1 MKKKYLASLTIASVL
16 LPAFLATQGGNA
28 AENEVS
34 PQATEVSA
42 PAAPSVEPAAPTVPG
57 VEQPASTLA
66 PEVQTSE
73 TPAPETAPVQELP
86 QQDVAPAPVQEQPA
100 PEVTQQESVSQE
112 KQMEVNPLDVE
123 PFPPNVP
130 TDSKPA
136 INIIPVQTITK
147 GTAFDP
153 MAGVSATDQTD
164 GDITSKVTVTGNV
177 DVNVVGSYLL
187 TYSVTN
193 SKGQTATQSAHIM
206 VVEANI
212 GMYTIELADFSL
224 PKGSDY
230 VQAIRDRIV
239 VKDADGTVLPNGPL
253 NIVVAG
259 HHSTD
264 KVGTIAV
271 EVAVLSSYNT
281 VTKKIVN
288 ITIVDNSAV
297 RIDASDVTI
306 NVGEAFD
313 PYNYAKGYET
323 DVNGT
328 ETELGQATDA
338 SSTGIFVLSNNVDT
352 AKAGTYQVTYQ
363 VRSSAGTVDTKTI
376 NVNVLDE
383 ASDRLPS
390 IIVEDKVM
398 YVGDKLTKEMI
409 LAWASTEDPN
419 DFITGFEVLNGKIKV
434 KFVDDTLVEP
444 GVHESKFSAST
455 AEGKTAEKV
464 MTLTVKEKDVPTDGK
479 DSETPT
485 ETPTETPKDEP
496 TKEITSVQEKAE
508 ETNTVKKLA
517 TTKTEQKGSVKAKSD
532 EETLPKTG
540 ESSSNVILTLIGL
553 IMSMGIGTILFK
565 KKKKHCNKC

>member
-1 MKKKYLASLTIASVL
+1 MKKKYLASLTIASIL
-16 LPAFLATQGGNA
+16 LPAFLATQGGVA
-28 AENEVS
+28 AENEVT
-34 PQATEVSA
+34 PQATEVPAPTTPAVEPSA
-42 PAAPSVEPAAPTVPG
+42 PTP
-57 VEQPASTLA
+57 A
-66 PEVQTSE
+66 PEVQTPE
-73 TPAPETAPVQELP
+73 TPTPETTPAQELP
-86 QQDVAPAPVQEQPA
+86 KQEIAPAPVKEQPA
-100 PEVTQQESVSQE
+100 PEVNQQESVSQE
-112 KQMEVNPLDVE
+112 KQTEVNPLDVE

-164 GDITSKVTVTGNV
+164 GDITSKVTVTGSV
-177 DVNVVGSYLL
+177 DVNVAGSYLL

-193 SKGQTATQSAHIM
+193 SKGQTATQSANIR

-253 NIVVAG
+253 NILVSG

-306 NVGEAFD
+306 NVGDAFD
-313 PYNYAKGYET
+313 PYNHAKGYET

-338 SSTGIFVLSNNVDT
+338 SGTGLFVLENTVDVT
-352 AKAGTYQVTYQ
+352 KAGTYKVTYQ
-363 VRSSAGTVDTKTI
+363 VRSSAGIVETKTI
-376 NVNVLDE
+376 NVNVLDK

-409 LAWASTEDPN
+409 LAWASTENPD
-419 DFITGFEVLNGKIKV
+419 DVITGFKVQNGEIKV
-434 KFVDDTLVEP
+434 KFLGSTLVEP
-444 GVHESKFSAST
+444 GVHEIMFYAKTS
-455 AEGKTAEKV
+455 EGKTPEKS
-464 MTLTVKEKDVPTDGK
+464 MTLTVKEKEVPTDGK

-485 ETPTETPKDEP
+485 EDPKDDL
-496 TKEITSVQEKAE
+496 TKDIKESVQNKAE
-508 ETNTVKKLA
+508 ESNNVKKLS
-517 TTKTEQKGSVKAKSD
+517 TVKTKQNGSVKSASAED
-532 EETLPKTG
+532 TLPKTG

-565 KKKKHCNKC
+565 KKEETL

>member
-1 MKKKYLASLTIASVL
+1 MKKKYLSSLTIASVL
-16 LPAFLATQGGNA
+16 LPAFLATQGVVA

-34 PQATEVSA
+34 PQATTQTTEA
-42 PAAPSVEPAAPTVPG
+42 PA
-57 VEQPASTLA
+57 PASPVVEAPVSTPA
-66 PEVQTSE
+66 PEVQAPA
-73 TPAPETAPVQELP
+73 TPAPAPTAEAPAQETAP
-86 QQDVAPAPVQEQPA
+86 APAQEQQA
-100 PEVTQQESVSQE
+100 DPEVTQQDSIPQE
-112 KQMEVNPLDVE
+112 QQAEVNPLDVE

-130 TDSKPA
+130 TDSAPA
-136 INIIPVQTITK
+136 INIIPVQTIVK

-164 GDITSKVTVTGNV
+164 GDITSKVTVSGNV
-177 DVNVVGSYLL
+177 DVNVAGSYLL

-193 SKGQTATQSAHIM
+193 SKGQTTTQSAHIV
-206 VVEANI
+206 VVEPDI
-212 GMYTIELADFSL
+212 GMYSIELADFSL
-224 PKGSDY
+224 PKGADY

-239 VKDADGTVLPNGPL
+239 VKDADGTILPNGPL
-253 NIVVAG
+253 NILVSG

-281 VTKKIVN
+281 VTKTIVN

-297 RIDASDVTI
+297 RIDTSDVTI
-306 NVGEAFD
+306 NVGDAFD

-328 ETELGQATDA
+328 ETELGQAADA
-338 SSTGIFVLSNNVDT
+338 SSTGLFVVSNNVDAT
-352 AKAGTYQVTYQ
+352 KAGIYQVTYQ

-376 NVNVLDE
+376 NVTVRDE

-444 GVHESKFSAST
+444 GVHEIKFSAST

-464 MTLTVKEKDVPTDGK
+464 MTLTVKEKDVPTDGN
-479 DSETPT
+479 DPETPT
-485 ETPTETPKDEP
+485 EDPKEDL
-496 TKEITSVQEKAE
+496 TKDIIEESVQNKAE
-508 ETNTVKKLA
+508 ESNNVKKL
-517 TTKTEQKGSVKAKSD
+517 TTVKNEQKGSVKSASA

-540 ESSSNVILTLIGL
+540 ESSSNIILTLIGL
-553 IMSMGIGTILFK
+553 FMSVGIGAILF